1 MNPTRH
7 ISGKK
12 RYINELFMLFCN
24 RLKLCPFL
32 GKRGAVVS
40 GTEVKDMEKEKGI
53 VFNIVHGSMV
63 DGPGMRTTVF
73 LKGCPLRCKWCCNP
87 EGQKYDPELRYVE
100 MLCKGCMKCIDVCP
114 EGAISKK
121 VCDETSENENAS
133 GNAAAAKSENASGN
147 AAAAKNENASGN
159 AAAAKSENASTETVT
174 IDRTKCTNC
183 MKCIDS
189 CFFGALEKFG
199 EYYTVDELFDI
210 IRRDATYYKSSGG
223 GVTIG
228 GGEASMH
235 KDFTLALIRK
245 CKENFIH
252 VAVDTC
258 GYTVDDKAFQ
268 VLSEADLVLYDIKG
282 LDPEKHL
289 RDTGVSNELILSN
302 LQKLDKMNIP
312 SIIRMPLIPGHNDSD
327 ETIEKAAEFL
337 STLKNLIRVDLM
349 NYHTFGVVKYAQ
361 IGKEYELDLAPLPAE
376 RLDEIIKIF
385 DRYSIKTQIGG

>member
-1 MNPTRH
+1 
-7 ISGKK
+7 
-12 RYINELFMLFCN
+12 
-24 RLKLCPFL
+24 
-32 GKRGAVVS
+32 
-40 GTEVKDMEKEKGI
+40 MEKERGI

-87 EGQKYDPELRYVE
+87 EGQKYEPELRYVE

-114 EGAISKK
+114 EGAISKAEK
-121 VCDETSENENAS
+121 KED
-133 GNAAAAKSENASGN
+133 
-147 AAAAKNENASGN
+147 
-159 AAAAKSENASTETVT
+159 ASTETVA

-183 MKCIDS
+183 MKCIDA

-210 IRRDATYYKSSGG
+210 IRRDASYYKSSGG

-235 KDFTLALIRK
+235 RDFTLALIRK

-258 GYTVDDKAFQ
+258 GYTVDEKAFQ

-289 RDTGVSNELILSN
+289 RDTCVSNELILSN
-302 LQKLDKMNIP
+302 LQKLDKMNVP

-327 ETIEKAAEFL
+327 EDIEKAAEFL

-361 IGKEYELDLAPLPAE
+361 IGMNYELDLQPLPAE
-376 RLDEIIKIF
+376 RLDEIIAIF

>member
-12 RYINELFMLFCN
+12 RYINELFMFFCN
-24 RLKLCPFL
+24 RLKLCPFR

-100 MLCKGCMKCIDVCP
+100 MLCKGCLKCIDVCP

-121 VCDETSENENAS
+121 VCDKTAECEDANGDGE
-133 GNAAAAKSENASGN
+133 
-147 AAAAKNENASGN
+147 AAKNE
-159 AAAAKSENASTETVT
+159 STETVA

-183 MKCIDS
+183 MKCIDA

-235 KDFTLALIRK
+235 RDFTLALIRK
-245 CKENFIH
+245 CKQNFIH

-327 ETIEKAAEFL
+327 EMIEKAAEFL

-376 RLDEIIKIF
+376 RLDEIIAIF